1 VPRTVLLL
9 QLQPLLLALAL
20 PACSDKDDL
29 SDIRAEVADLRAE
42 QRAMRQEI
50 RELRES
56 LPRPAADPAAEPTGA
71 RDEPEEP
78 PGAVASAPPPTGAAA
93 ADSKTA
99 PAGKPGGKPPAQG
112 SVNIQVESNPA
123 GAAVFV
129 ADKKVGLTPV
139 IIKTPVGTSE
149 ISVRLEKSGYRPRLM
164 TLRPEEDTKISVQL
178 AKKSE

>member
-1 VPRTVLLL
+1 MTRIV
-9 QLQPLLLALAL
+9 LLALVTA
-20 PACSDKDDL
+20 ACSGKEDPSDL
-29 SDIRAEVADLRAE
+29 RAEVADLRAE

-50 RELRES
+50 RELREL
-56 LPRPAADPAAEPTGA
+56 LPKPAAAVEPDPGPTA
-71 RDEPEEP
+71 DEPP
-78 PGAVASAPPPTGAAA
+78 AAA
-93 ADSKTA
+93 APPA
-99 PAGKPGGKPPAQG
+99 PAAAATPPAAGGKPARAPAQG

-123 GAAVFV
+123 GASVFV

-139 IIKTPVGTSE
+139 VIKTPVGTSE